1 MGSYR
6 ARTGNYRISEN
17 EYAITAQ
24 SKTMDITPAPDIK
37 KIVNALV
44 PKLPFSQYVDAKRI
58 VCMRS
63 FKATSRARA
72 RIWSFPKIWQMA
84 LKLPPYYVIEVLS
97 HHFDHLSDDD
107 KKRVIIHE
115 LMHIPKNFSGALVP
129 HRGLHKKINNGT
141 VEQLFRLYKQNI

>member
-1 MGSYR
+1 
-6 ARTGNYRISEN
+6 
-17 EYAITAQ
+17 
-24 SKTMDITPAPDIK
+24 MDIELAPDVK

-44 PKLPFSQYVDAKRI
+44 PKLPFAAYVRPKHI

-63 FKATSRARA
+63 RKATSRARA

-84 LKLPPYYVIEVLS
+84 LNLPPYYVIEVLA

-129 HRGLHKKINNGT
+129 HRGRYARIDHRT
-141 VEQLFRLYKQNI
+141 VEALFKQL

>member
-1 MGSYR
+1 M
-6 ARTGNYRISEN
+6 TVE
-17 EYAITAQ
+17 
-24 SKTMDITPAPDIK
+24 PAPDIK
-37 KIVNALV
+37 KKVKQLI
-44 PKLPFSQYVDAKRI
+44 PKLPFAEYVKVNQI

-107 KKRVIIHE
+107 KTRVLIHE

-129 HRGLHKKINNGT
+129 HSGLHKRIDRGT
-141 VEQLFRLYKQNI
+141 VEQLFRLYKENI